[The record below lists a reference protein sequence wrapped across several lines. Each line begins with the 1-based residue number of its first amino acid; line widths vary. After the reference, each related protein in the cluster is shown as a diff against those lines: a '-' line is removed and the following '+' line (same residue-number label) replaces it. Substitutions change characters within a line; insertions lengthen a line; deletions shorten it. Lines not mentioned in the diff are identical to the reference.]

1 MPTYD
6 SPWKEALYQHLRSLL
21 MLLFP
26 KLAERI
32 DWSKDYHPL
41 EQELRKLA
49 PEGEIGVRLAD
60 ALIRVHLLSGDER
73 VLHAEAQ
80 AQACD
85 GAEFSRRVYVYNY
98 RAHDQFNLRVES
110 LVILGD
116 ESPDWRPSQ
125 HVERHDYS
133 ETTFTFRPVKLLDWA
148 NRKDE
153 LREHENPMA
162 LFVLAHIESM
172 RTRGDDEERARVK
185 LDLLVRLAKRK
196 LEGDEVR
203 TWNRY
208 LGWLLRLPPE
218 LETRIRAEAKA
229 LSKETEV
236 EKTVDGM
243 TWPNFISYPER
254 LGIEKG
260 KIEGL
265 LAGLEAL
272 LDSKFQEAGLSLMPE
287 LRKIEDPERLAA
299 LLQVARTTAS
309 VEEVRAAIT
318 QLPDSAS

>member
-6 SPWKEALYQHLRSLL
+6 SPWKEALYQHLRPMLV
-21 MLLFP
+21 LLFP

-80 AQACD
+80 AQACEE
-85 GAEFSRRVYVYNY
+85 AEFCRRVYVYNY
-98 RAHDQFNLRVES
+98 RAHDQFNLPVES

-116 ESPDWRPSQ
+116 ESAAWRPSQ

-148 NRKDE
+148 ERKDE

-162 LFVLAHIESM
+162 LFVLAHLESM
-172 RTRGDDEERARVK
+172 RTKGDDQERARVK

-196 LEGDEVR
+196 LDADDVR
-203 TWNRY
+203 AWNRY
-208 LGWLLRLPPE
+208 LGWLLTLPRDLDLRVLAE
-218 LETRIRAEAKA
+218 YRA
-229 LSKETEV
+229 LTKESEM

-243 TWPNFISYPER
+243 TWPNFISFPER

-260 KIEGL
+260 EVKGL
-265 LAGLEAL
+265 LAGLRSVLRLKFKGEGEAL
-272 LDSKFQEAGLSLMPE
+272 MPALE
-287 LRKIEDPERLAA
+287 KIEDPKRLAA
-299 LLQVARTTAS
+299 LLQLAEEAAS
-309 VEEVRAAIT
+309 LDDFRAAIV
-318 QLPDSAS
+318 QAPGAP

>member
-1 MPTYD
+1 MSSYD
-6 SPWKEALYQHLRSLL
+6 SPWKEALYQHLRPMLV
-21 MLLFP
+21 LLFP

-85 GAEFSRRVYVYNY
+85 DAEFCRRVYVYNY
-98 RAHDQFNLRVES
+98 RAHDQFNLPVES

-116 ESPDWRPSQ
+116 DNPNWRPSQ

-133 ETTFTFRPVKLLDWA
+133 ETTFAFRPVKLLDWA
-148 NRKDE
+148 ERKDE
-153 LREHENPMA
+153 LRGHENPMA
-162 LFVLAHIESM
+162 LFILAHLEAQ
-172 RTRGDDEERARVK
+172 RTHGDDQERARVK

-196 LEGDEVR
+196 LEADEIR

-208 LGWLLRLPPE
+208 LDWLLDLPPE
-218 LETRIRAEAKA
+218 LETRVAEQAKA
-229 LSKETEV
+229 LT
-236 EKTVDGM
+236 
-243 TWPNFISYPER
+243 R
-254 LGIEKG
+254 
-260 KIEGL
+260 
-265 LAGLEAL
+265 
-272 LDSKFQEAGLSLMPE
+272 
-287 LRKIEDPERLAA
+287 
-299 LLQVARTTAS
+299 
-309 VEEVRAAIT
+309 
-318 QLPDSAS
+318 